1 MVLEA
6 LEILVEHVDEALG
19 RLPEGRFVLPGLDRV
34 EDMRLDARDGGWH
47 RESEIR
53 VAAEISPVE
62 RAVERGGEKATRDP
76 DRHAAAGA
84 VLSAGPSGVHEP
96 AIDR

>member
-1 MVLEA
+1 MKVSSRDRHLRRGGADIRVHMVLEA

-76 DRHAAAGA
+76 DRH
-84 VLSAGPSGVHEP
+84 
-96 AIDR
+96 